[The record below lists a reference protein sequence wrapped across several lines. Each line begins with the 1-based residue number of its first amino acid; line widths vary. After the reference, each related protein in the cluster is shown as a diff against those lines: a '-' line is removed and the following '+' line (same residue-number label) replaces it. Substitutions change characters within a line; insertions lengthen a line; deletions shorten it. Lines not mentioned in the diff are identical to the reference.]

1 MVSYGFLYVLF
12 KRCIS
17 VLSLIMMLVVGP
29 TEANI
34 PVPDGMTVLDKSYY
48 FFEDR
53 YMSNQG
59 ITNDGEYFY
68 FSGKKNLGKA
78 KIEDGEIRLI
88 MTNAI
93 PDELAEKG
101 CNHIGG
107 ISYYDGKIYAAIE
120 DGPDYQH
127 PFIALYD
134 AETLEYTNVS
144 YELPQSLHT
153 EGVPWC
159 AIDAKKGLLYT
170 AEWENATV
178 LNVFDLDTMKLL
190 YVLPLSSKIDQVQG
204 GEVFDGALYLSADE
218 KADEKSIFKVN
229 LITGK
234 VETFMTRAIGADH
247 EAEDM
252 TVYADANGNPVFC
265 VTDRT
270 AENRATTLTRYISVE
285 SEK

>member
-17 VLSLIMMLVVGP
+17 ILSLIMMLIVGP
-29 TEANI
+29 AEANI
-34 PVPDGMTVLDKSYY
+34 PVPDGMEVLDKSYY

-107 ISYYDGKIYAAIE
+107 LSYYNGKIYAAIE
-120 DGPDYQH
+120 DGTAYQH
-127 PFIALYD
+127 PFIALYN
-134 AETLEYTNVS
+134 AETLEYTGVA
-144 YELPQSLHT
+144 YELPPSLHVD
-153 EGVPWC
+153 GVPWC
-159 AIDAKKGLLYT
+159 AINAEKGLLYT
-170 AEWENATV
+170 AEWENARV
-178 LNVFDLDTMKLL
+178 LNVFKLDTMNFL
-190 YVLPLSSKIDQVQG
+190 YSLPLSKEIDQVQG
-204 GEVFDGALYLSADE
+204 GEVFDDFLYLSADE

-229 LITGK
+229 LLTGK

-252 TVYADANGNPVFC
+252 TVYANANGYPVFC
-265 VTDRT
+265 VVDRT
-270 AENRATTLTRYISVE
+270 AENRSTTLTRYIIA
-285 SEK
+285 K

>member
-17 VLSLIMMLVVGP
+17 LLTLVMMLIVCP
-29 TEANI
+29 TESKI
-34 PVPDGMTVLDKSYY
+34 PVPDGMLQLDKSYY

-78 KIEDGEIRLI
+78 KIENGKIFLV

-107 ISYYDGKIYAAIE
+107 LSYYDGKIYAAIE

-134 AETLEYTNVS
+134 AETLKYTGVS
-144 YELPQSLHT
+144 YELPQNLHT

-159 AIDAKKGLLYT
+159 AIDAKSGLLYT
-170 AEWENATV
+170 AEWTKATK
-178 LNVFDLDTMKLL
+178 LNVFDVKTMKFIKTVDLTRE
-190 YVLPLSSKIDQVQG
+190 IDQVQG
-204 GEVFDGALYLSADE
+204 GEIFNGMLYLSADD
-218 KADEKSIFKVN
+218 KQDEKTIFKVN
-229 LITGK
+229 PATGN
-234 VETFMTRAIGADH
+234 VEEFLVRNIGVER

-252 TVYADANGNPVFC
+252 TVYAGANGNPVFC
-265 VTDRT
+265 VVDRT
-270 AENRATTLTRYISVE
+270 PDNRATVLTRYISDTT
-285 SEK
+285 K